1 MLSAMRTPGKF
12 GYIEKTPAG
21 TWKASYSNPV
31 KGDRKRQKR
40 TFQTKSEARTWL
52 DQEEDYIHQC
62 KKKQVRWQSV
72 KEREDRQAQAEKAAR
87 TTLKDYATA
96 YVTDYRLPDGTPLAP
111 ASMRKKRE
119 QLRHLSETA
128 PFWTHTLSGITAE
141 EVTSW
146 RNHELQQ
153 IDASPRQKTW
163 QLLKAIMKQAVEEGI
178 IERNPVT
185 GRAPQVPPSKQ
196 AQIPIASSEELR
208 IIYENMPEKLRPTIW
223 LGAICGLRI
232 NEVCALRVQ
241 DIDINRSV
249 LHIRH
254 SVGKSRNDR
263 GARQLKATKNRSSAA
278 DKPLSK
284 ALIAE
289 LTPLIQGRR
298 PEEMLF
304 PAPQAADGIMRDSA
318 LRDAFN
324 KAKIKAG
331 RPDLHFHTLRAT
343 AIDTAIMS
351 GASLRDT
358 MSFGRHSDVET
369 SVEHY
374 QRAHED
380 QQRQL
385 VETVSASLM
394 HGGRSIEQIQREIEK
409 TKEQLRLLEAE
420 LQQALEREH

>member
-1 MLSAMRTPGKF
+1 
-12 GYIEKTPAG
+12 
-21 TWKASYSNPV
+21 
-31 KGDRKRQKR
+31 
-40 TFQTKSEARTWL
+40 
-52 DQEEDYIHQC
+52 
-62 KKKQVRWQSV
+62 
-72 KEREDRQAQAEKAAR
+72 
-87 TTLKDYATA
+87 
-96 YVTDYRLPDGTPLAP
+96 
-111 ASMRKKRE
+111 
-119 QLRHLSETA
+119 
-128 PFWTHTLSGITAE
+128 
-141 EVTSW
+141 
-146 RNHELQQ
+146 
-153 IDASPRQKTW
+153 
-163 QLLKAIMKQAVEEGI
+163 
-178 IERNPVT
+178 
-185 GRAPQVPPSKQ
+185 
-196 AQIPIASSEELR
+196 
-208 IIYENMPEKLRPTIW
+208 
-223 LGAICGLRI
+223 
-232 NEVCALRVQ
+232 
-241 DIDINRSV
+241 
-249 LHIRH
+249 
-254 SVGKSRNDR
+254 
-263 GARQLKATKNRSSAA
+263 
-278 DKPLSK
+278 
-284 ALIAE
+284 
-289 LTPLIQGRR
+289 
-298 PEEMLF
+298 MLF